1 MGVNAVSRAMKSKKK
16 KIALPR
22 RRWQMNPVERVKES
36 AKVYDRHAAKRAERS
51 RGTEE

>member
-1 MGVNAVSRAMKSKKK
+1 MKSKKK

-36 AKVYDRHAAKRAERS
+36 AKVYDRRAVKR
-51 RGTEE
+51 TEHRRETEG